1 MILPPGGLAL
11 AGRNRIKIQTVFVKS
26 TKCWEEQHI
35 CLLCHCLPN
44 VALGFLG
51 LLIRILG
58 GDMKLLSKYPHAG
71 DEFFSRAPFVM

>member
-1 MILPPGGLAL
+1 MGSHLR
-11 AGRNRIKIQTVFVKS
+11 AGTGIKIQTVFVKS

-58 GDMKLLSKYPHAG
+58 GDMKLLRKYPHAG